1 MATDSIRRTGPDPIA
16 KADSKR
22 SGYTIDP
29 GPYEATVV
37 GVVEGTRLGQ
47 LKVSIPDFSGI
58 GVVPTTKEDQIIVN
72 YASPF
77 FGTTFGTGSQELPD
91 GPFTNGQSY
100 GMWMVPPDV
109 GTKVLVIFVAG
120 DINRGYWF
128 ACVYDTPSHH
138 MVPGL
143 ARNVGGPQRTNA
155 PTGPVPAVRE
165 SIFPVVEVNTS
176 ANTAF
181 SSTGIDST
189 PRRPHEYQASILVAQ
204 GLDRDPVRGAIS
216 SSSLRESP
224 SNVYGISTPG
234 RKITAGDQI
243 PGEPQA
249 VVARRGG
256 HQFVMDDGDVN
267 GIDQLIR
274 LRTSGGHQLLM
285 NDTEGV
291 MYLASASGLQYIE
304 FGAKGAMHVYSAGG
318 MNFRTQGVMNF
329 HSDVNINMCAPIIKI
344 AATPTAK
351 IPTTSLSITSDG
363 ILKMSSLGAAS
374 LTTNAFL
381 TISGVGKTSITSGAA
396 LTVSALGV
404 TSVFGSLLKLNS
416 GKPGI
421 PKPVLP
427 TTTKFL
433 GDVVLNGKQWTA
445 VPSALRTICSVA
457 PTHEPFD
464 RKVASRSQNQ
474 WSADSAPIVGGG
486 GSGNQ
491 TPASSPAAE
500 QTSVD
505 SGEGTA

>member
-16 KADSKR
+16 KADPKR
-22 SGYTIDP
+22 TGYTIDP

-37 GVVEGTRLGQ
+37 GTVEGTRLGQ
-47 LKVSIPDFSGI
+47 LKVYIPDFAGLGSL
-58 GVVPTTKEDQIIVN
+58 PTTKEDQIIVN

-100 GMWMVPPDV
+100 GMWMVPPDI

-120 DINRGYWF
+120 DLNRGYWF

-143 ARNVGGPQRTNA
+143 GRNVGGAQRTVA
-155 PTGPVPAVRE
+155 PDGPVPASRE
-165 SIFPVVEVNTS
+165 SIFPVVEYNTT

-181 SSTGIDST
+181 SSDGLEST

-204 GLDRDPVRGAIS
+204 GLDKDPVRGAIS

-234 RKITAGDQI
+234 RRLGSVNPA
-243 PGEPQA
+243 EPQA
-249 VVARRGG
+249 VIARAGG
-256 HQFVMDDGDVN
+256 HQFVMDDGDAN

-285 NDTEGV
+285 NDTDGI
-291 MYLASASGLQYIE
+291 MYLASNTGMQYIE
-304 FGAKGAMHVYSAGG
+304 FGAKGTMHVYSMGG

-351 IPTTSLSITSDG
+351 VPMTSLTISSDG

-374 LTTNAFL
+374 LSTNAFL
-381 TISGVGKTSITSGAA
+381 TLSGVGKTSISSGAV
-396 LTVSALGV
+396 LSIS
-404 TSVFGSLLKLNS
+404 SVGKASINASLLSLNS
-416 GKPGI
+416 GAPF
-421 PKPVLP
+421 PPMPVLP
-427 TTTKFL
+427 ATTKFL
-433 GDVVLNGKQWTA
+433 PDVVLNGKQWVS
-445 VPSALRTICSVA
+445 VPSALRTVCSAA

-464 RKVASRSQNQ
+464 RKSTSKTQNQ
-474 WSADSAPIVGGG
+474 FAADSAPVVGGG
-486 GSGNQ
+486 GTGNQ
-491 TPASSPAAE
+491 TPASSPASE
-500 QTSVD
+500 QGS
-505 SGEGTA
+505 A